1 MNGIKKLDNFNDMI
15 RSPWK
20 LTTMP
25 HQRLWLLGVLL
36 ESTMSIVEETDGVN
50 WMTIGA
56 ENQPWCLFN
65 DYECYKHNEYY
76 MKEVDNINGTKV
88 GP

>member
-1 MNGIKKLDNFNDMI
+1 
-15 RSPWK
+15 
-20 LTTMP
+20 MP

-56 ENQPWCLFN
+56 ENQPFN

-76 MKEVDNINGTKV
+76 MKEVDNINWLKQGV
-88 GP
+88 